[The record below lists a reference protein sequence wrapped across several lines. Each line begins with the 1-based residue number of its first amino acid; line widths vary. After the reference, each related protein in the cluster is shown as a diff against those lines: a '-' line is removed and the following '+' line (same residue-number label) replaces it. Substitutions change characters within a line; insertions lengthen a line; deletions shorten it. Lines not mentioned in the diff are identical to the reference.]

1 MNGAEIPANQKV
13 FIILTGIVLLG
24 IVIELVRRRK
34 MLEQYSALWILIGVL
49 SVTFVW
55 LYPLVEWI
63 TAMIGAGWTTSTI
76 LFGATLA
83 LLLLNLQICVKISE
97 FQYNIKDIVQ
107 ELAMLADQVQKMQEN
122 TTRRNRDTPVSS
134 VIPASDDPE
143 TP

>member
-13 FIILTGIVLLG
+13 FIIITGFILLC

-34 MLEQYSALWILIGVL
+34 MLEQYSALWILIGVCA
-49 SVTFVW
+49 VTFLW

-63 TAMIGAGWTTSTI
+63 TALIGAGWTTSTI

-83 LLLLNLQICVKISE
+83 LLLLNLQLCVKISE

-107 ELAMLADQVQKMQEN
+107 ELAMLADRVQKMQEN
-122 TTRRNRDTPVSS
+122 NPRRGHDAPDRPTP
-134 VIPASDDPE
+134 PQDAGAP
-143 TP
+143 

>member
-13 FIILTGIVLLG
+13 FIIITGFVLLC

-63 TAMIGAGWTTSTI
+63 TAVIGAGWTTSTI

-107 ELAMLADQVQKMQEN
+107 ELAMLADRVQKMQEN
-122 TTRRNRDTPVSS
+122 GPRRPNAAPDASSPSVDTDAP
-134 VIPASDDPE
+134 
-143 TP
+143 

>member
-13 FIILTGIVLLG
+13 FIIITGLVLLC

-49 SVTFVW
+49 SVIFVW

-63 TAMIGAGWTTSTI
+63 TALIGAGWTTSTI

-122 TTRRNRDTPVSS
+122 AGRRNRNTPVSGTTH
-134 VIPASDDPE
+134 ASGDPD